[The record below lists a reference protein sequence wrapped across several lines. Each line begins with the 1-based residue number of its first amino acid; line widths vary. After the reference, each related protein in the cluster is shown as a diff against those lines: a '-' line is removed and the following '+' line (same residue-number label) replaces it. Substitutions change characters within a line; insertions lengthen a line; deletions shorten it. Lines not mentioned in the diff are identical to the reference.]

1 MSKYT
6 NDLRYKYSALD
17 MRLAIIKHDLRR
29 LYRQVLIELGTY
41 NSSHHTNMLV
51 MLDHLVKSI
60 NVHNNNSKEVNGY
73 E

>member
-1 MSKYT
+1 MNKYT
-6 NDLRYKYSALD
+6 NDLRYKYSSLD

-29 LYRQVLIELGTY
+29 LYRQVGTY

-60 NVHNNNSKEVNGY
+60 NVHNNNNNSKEVNGY

>member
-6 NDLRYKYSALD
+6 NNLRYKYSSLD

-29 LYRQVLIELGTY
+29 LYRQVGTY
-41 NSSHHTNMLV
+41 NSLHHTNMLV

>member
-29 LYRQVLIELGTY
+29 LYRQVGTY
-41 NSSHHTNMLV
+41 NSSHHINMLI

-60 NVHNNNSKEVNGY
+60 NVHNNNNSKEVNGY

>member
-1 MSKYT
+1 MSRYA

-29 LYRQVLIELGTY
+29 LYRQIGTC
-41 NSSHHTNMLV
+41 NSSHYTNMLV

-60 NVHNNNSKEVNGY
+60 NVHNNSKEVNGY